1 MILLSLSGP
10 CRAPDYLKLYF
21 YLLICRLSLQASES
35 RCACPVP
42 CCALPA
48 GGHDGGRANI
58 VHSLPGPHSP
68 SHWWG
73 HTVTS
78 SKPAAPF
85 PGVRGRSSW
94 LPGGRGAHFCPGL
107 GSFWYSPTAFQWLS
121 SGSSSPPS
129 LLHSTQ
135 PPVQSSTWGSISG
148 LELGR
153 LQTQRL
159 SCSCQPAPPHSDS
172 SFPVNQAE
180 GLESVST
187 FVFLTPHPV
196 PWEA

>member
-48 GGHDGGRANI
+48 RGHDRGRANI

-78 SKPAAPF
+78 SKPTAPF
-85 PGVRGRSSW
+85 PGVRGLSSW

-107 GSFWYSPTAFQWLS
+107 GSFCCIPVTLQWVLQPTL
-121 SGSSSPPS
+121 SPP
-129 LLHSTQ
+129 LHSTTH
-135 PPVQSSTWGSISG
+135 PKLHLGSIRG

-153 LQTQRL
+153 LQTQCL
-159 SCSCQPAPPHSDS
+159 NCSCQPAPPHNDS
-172 SFPVNQAE
+172 SFPVSQAE

-187 FVFLTPHPV
+187 SVFLTPHPV

>member
-1 MILLSLSGP
+1 MPACPQAHTSWAFASASSPACRTPLQIPAWSSFACGWNFCSNVTSSESASLTPILDESPLSLSGP

-48 GGHDGGRANI
+48 RGHDGGRANI

-85 PGVRGRSSW
+85 PGVRG
-94 LPGGRGAHFCPGL
+94 
-107 GSFWYSPTAFQWLS
+107 
-121 SGSSSPPS
+121 
-129 LLHSTQ
+129 
-135 PPVQSSTWGSISG
+135 
-148 LELGR
+148 
-153 LQTQRL
+153 
-159 SCSCQPAPPHSDS
+159 
-172 SFPVNQAE
+172 
-180 GLESVST
+180 
-187 FVFLTPHPV
+187 
-196 PWEA
+196 